1 MINKILFF
9 IALTVINVSA
19 QVQLKVITYNIMGM
33 KPGTDPPTRLYH
45 IIQNLKVLNPDIIG
59 LQEINESLNSGGTD
73 NQAVLIADSLS
84 SYFGITYYYYYS
96 QTHLS
101 WNNQFKEFIGIISK
115 YPVEQ
120 QGFYQLVP
128 GAFPRKVVW
137 NLINTP
143 LGKIN
148 FFNTHFDYQS
158 SSVRLQQATQTIN
171 YITQQESQYQS
182 IATILTGDFNDTPG
196 SSPINYILNA
206 NFWDSFAEAN
216 PGIPG
221 YTVPSNAPT
230 SKIDYVFYK
239 YTGQLLIDSSRIIMD
254 QPYSGNS
261 YCSDHLG
268 VMTTFSFNPSSIDY
282 EGTLIKDFEL
292 HQNYPNPFNPS
303 TKIKF
308 TIPSVETTRRVVFT
322 TLKVY
327 DVLGNEVAT
336 LVNEEK
342 PVGEYE
348 VEFNSYS
355 DGGQNLSSGVYFYQL
370 RVVGPESSS
379 PNGKAGQEMIQTK
392 KMVYLK

>member
-1 MINKILFF
+1 MKNKILFF
-9 IALTVINVSA
+9 IALTVISTFA

-33 KPGTDPPTRLYH
+33 KPGTDPPTRLYY

-59 LQEINESLNSGGTD
+59 LQEINESLNGGGAD
-73 NQAVLIADSLS
+73 NQAMLIADSLS

-171 YITQQESQYQS
+171 YITQQENQYQS

-196 SSPINYILNA
+196 TSPINYILNA

-216 PGIPG
+216 PGLPG

-268 VMTTFSFNPSSIDY
+268 VMTTFSFNPSSIED
-282 EGTLIKDFEL
+282 EGKFIKDFEL
-292 HQNYPNPFNPS
+292 YQNYPNPFNPNTS
-303 TKIKF
+303 IQYAVSSLPDGKAGRQF
-308 TIPSVETTRRVVFT
+308 VS
-322 TLKVY
+322 LKVY
-327 DVLGNEVAT
+327 DILSNEVAT

-342 PVGEYE
+342 PAGTYE
-348 VEFNSYS
+348 VEFNIHS
-355 DGGQNLSSGVYFYQL
+355 DEGQNLPSGVYFYQL
-370 RVVGPESSS
+370 VIRGSEINSEQ
-379 PNGKAGQEMIQTK
+379 ALIQTK
-392 KMVYLK
+392 KMILLK